1 MIEKEDEI
9 RCPSC
14 RNSVH
19 VRPSDSEVQCKVCSD
34 TILLAG
40 HLCPDCS
47 TYHENDEFL
56 CRNCGS
62 TLSRICQNC
71 RQVNW
76 PGHEFCTS
84 CSELLDLFS
93 QIATQK
99 ERSTSQRLQE
109 HMRDAAGIKQLEE
122 TASANRMSKMLAIEE
137 RRQTEIRKQQA
148 KRKQGERRMFIIVGA
163 AIGFFLLVALV
174 LVILG
179 SLS

>member
-14 RNSVH
+14 RNNVD
-19 VRPSDSEVQCKVCSD
+19 VRPGDSEVQCKVCGD

-47 TYHENDEFL
+47 TYHEKDEFT

-76 PGHEFCTS
+76 PRHEYCTN
-84 CSELLDLFS
+84 CGEPLDLFS
-93 QIATQK
+93 QIAAQK

-109 HMRDAAGIKQLEE
+109 QMREAAVIKQLEE
-122 TASANRMSKMLAIEE
+122 SASADRMSNLLAIEE
-137 RRQTEIRKQQA
+137 RRQTEIRNQQT
-148 KRKQGERRMFIIVGA
+148 KRKQDERRMFIIVGA
-163 AIGFFLLVALV
+163 AIGFFLLVAFV
-174 LVILG
+174 LAILG